1 MLDSFLQLSGSS
13 ELKTS
18 GFLIQSSDDVVS
30 DKLAQSVIKEEPAK
44 EEPARED
51 LSVFFGIGM
60 TINIVMITSFFIWG
74 FKQWK
79 KNDKK

>member
-1 MLDSFLQLSGSS
+1 MLYSFLQVSVSSG
-13 ELKTS
+13 LKTS
-18 GFLIQSSDDVVS
+18 DFLVQSSSDVVS
-30 DKLAQSVIKEEPAK
+30 EKMVQSVVK
-44 EEPARED
+44 EEPARKD

-60 TINIVMITSFFIWG
+60 IVNIVMITSFFIWA